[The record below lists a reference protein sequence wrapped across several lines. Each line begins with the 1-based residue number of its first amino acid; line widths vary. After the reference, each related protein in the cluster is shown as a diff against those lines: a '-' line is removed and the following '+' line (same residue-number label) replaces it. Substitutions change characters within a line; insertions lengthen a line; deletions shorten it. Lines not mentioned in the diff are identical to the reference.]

1 MTAIRNGDIDGNDAT
16 ERDAAWEP
24 FISTPMHPEYPCAH
38 CISEASAAAVLSAIF
53 GDAIPTVS
61 MTTPTAP
68 GVTRSFSRLSDIVT
82 EVINARIYDG
92 VHYRTSGEVG
102 ADMGARSGNM

>member
-1 MTAIRNGDIDGNDAT
+1 
-16 ERDAAWEP
+16 
-24 FISTPMHPEYPCAH
+24 
-38 CISEASAAAVLSAIF
+38 
-53 GDAIPTVS
+53 

-82 EVINARIYDG
+82 EVVNARVYDG

-102 ADMGARSGNM
+102 AEMGRKIGEYVMQNFLKPMR